1 MDGTHSQPQPMT
13 EPLVGNFEDLK
24 TFATRVRDG
33 DVSRDE
39 MLARL
44 RYAVLLVA
52 AVAVV
57 LGQLLVRAAAKGV
70 ETYGPTVRRVLGTL
84 LERLGSGLKPLE
96 T

>member
-1 MDGTHSQPQPMT
+1 MT

-24 TFATRVRDG
+24 TFATRVREG

-39 MLARL
+39 MFARL
-44 RYAVLLVA
+44 RYAIMLVM

-57 LGQLLVRAAAKGV
+57 LGQLLARATANGV
-70 ETYGPTVRRVLGTL
+70 ATYGPTVRRTLGRL
-84 LERLGSGLKPLE
+84 LERAGESLTGPA